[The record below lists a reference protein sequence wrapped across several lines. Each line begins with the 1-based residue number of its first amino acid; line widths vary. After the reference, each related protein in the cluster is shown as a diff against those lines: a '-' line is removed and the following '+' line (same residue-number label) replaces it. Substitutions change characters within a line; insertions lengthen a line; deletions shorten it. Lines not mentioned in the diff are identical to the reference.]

1 MDPGGGSGS
10 VLARDGLKSDLKGHS
25 IRGAAHMLLG
35 RAGRFVVGLAATMI
49 LARLIT
55 PSDFGLVAMAMAF
68 TGLAL
73 LLRDSGLSV
82 ATIQRAELTHAQ
94 VSNLFWANVG
104 LSFLVAAVVVIGSP
118 LIAWFYEEPR
128 LEPIAAALA
137 ATVFLGGIGVQHGAL
152 LRRAMRHGALNVALF
167 AAELAGVIAAMVAA
181 VSGAGYWA
189 LVTRQVITAT
199 ASSALLWH
207 FSGWRPGRP
216 VRGGGTWPLLS
227 FGGTLTASQVLGY
240 INRKVDDV
248 SIGYALGAAPVG
260 LYSRAYNLLLM
271 PTVQLHWPMSAV
283 VIPALSALHKEP
295 DRYRRYYRSAVE
307 QVAFCGYPLVVL
319 LFIAADETVLTFLG
333 AQWSGAIEIFRM
345 LAPATLAEVSG
356 AAASWTTVPY
366 GRGDRELKWA
376 LIATPIYVAAVLTG
390 LSWGVLGVAAAVSIA
405 RVLLLFP
412 GFWFR
417 SRETPVRLRDFL
429 GAAWRAITAAIA
441 AGIVVFLLESAWLGG
456 IGAPATR
463 LVVIAALY
471 ALLYAAIFA
480 SIPGGKQRLIELA
493 ASFRYLRRNSRPSP

>member
-1 MDPGGGSGS
+1 MDAGGGSGS
-10 VLARDGLKSDLKGHS
+10 ALARDGLKSDLKGHS

-35 RAGRFVVGLAATMI
+35 RAGRFVVGLAATMV

-55 PSDFGLVAMAMAF
+55 PSDFGLMAMAMAF
-68 TGLAL
+68 AGLAL

-82 ATIQRAELTHAQ
+82 ATVQRAELTHAQ
-94 VSNLFWANVG
+94 VSNLFWANVA
-104 LSFLVAAVVVIGSP
+104 LSFLVAAVVFIGSP

-137 ATVFLGGIGVQHGAL
+137 ASVFLGGIGVQHGAL

-167 AAELAGVIAAMVAA
+167 AAELAG
-181 VSGAGYWA
+181 
-189 LVTRQVITAT
+189 VITAT

-283 VIPALSALHKEP
+283 VIPALSALQREP
-295 DRYRRYYRSAVE
+295 DRYRRYYRNAVE
-307 QVAFCGYPLVVL
+307 RVAFCGYPLVVL

-333 AQWSGAIEIFRM
+333 AQWNGAIEIFRL

-376 LIATPIYVAAVLTG
+376 LIATPIYVVAVLSG

-429 GAAWRAITAAIA
+429 GAAWRAITAAVA

-471 ALLYAAIFA
+471 ALLYAVMFA

-493 ASFRYLRRNSRPSP
+493 ASFRYLRRNSRLSP